1 MTRAEAGSIGS
12 AFDAFLEEEGI
23 ADDVSRIAL
32 KKVIAAAI
40 ERRMQELQLSKTAMA
55 RRMETS
61 RAQMN
66 RLLDPAYSSIAS
78 SSSIIE
84 TMSPSPLPQNFGSVA
99 SSPKG
104 ASSSLWC
111 FDPPASSI
119 SKYFSW
125 KPGRPSS

>member
-66 RLLDPAYSSIAS
+66 RLLDPENDGITLITIQRAAKVLGMRVRL
-78 SSSIIE
+78 E
-84 TMSPSPLPQNFGSVA
+84 LF
-99 SSPKG
+99 
-104 ASSSLWC
+104 
-111 FDPPASSI
+111 
-119 SKYFSW
+119 
-125 KPGRPSS
+125 

>member
-66 RLLDPAYSSIAS
+66 RLLDPENDGITLNTIQRAAKVLGMRVRL
-78 SSSIIE
+78 E
-84 TMSPSPLPQNFGSVA
+84 LF
-99 SSPKG
+99 
-104 ASSSLWC
+104 
-111 FDPPASSI
+111 
-119 SKYFSW
+119 
-125 KPGRPSS
+125 